1 MLLYIIMEI
10 VENTKEVENKENYQ
24 PFSQEELQDAEV
36 VDQSI
41 DYRKKLNDDYKDYV
55 EPDYTGIDDYIED
68 CDKVAL
74 IRECNFIIEKNYPQ
88 YPSIMSEILVKKMY
102 YDTILNMNKEDYL
115 EEKRQLKKLPV
126 IERELEKINNKT
138 NLDYALKD

>member
-1 MLLYIIMEI
+1 M
-10 VENTKEVENKENYQ
+10 
-24 PFSQEELQDAEV
+24 
-36 VDQSI
+36 
-41 DYRKKLNDDYKDYV
+41 
-55 EPDYTGIDDYIED
+55 
-68 CDKVAL
+68 AL
-74 IRECNFIIEKNYPQ
+74 IKECNFIIEKNYPQ

-115 EEKRQLKKLPV
+115 EEKRQHKKLPI

>member
-1 MLLYIIMEI
+1 MEI
-10 VENTKEVENKENYQ
+10 VENTKEVEKKEKYQ
-24 PFSQEELQDAEV
+24 PFSQDELRDAEV

-41 DYRKKLNDDYKDYV
+41 DYRKKLNEDYKDYI
-55 EPDYTGIDDYIED
+55 EPDYTGVDDYIED

-74 IRECNFIIEKNYPQ
+74 IKECNFIIEKNYPE

-115 EEKRQLKKLPV
+115 EEKRQLKKLPI

-138 NLDYALKD
+138 NLDYAIKDK

>member
-1 MLLYIIMEI
+1 MEI
-10 VENTKEVENKENYQ
+10 VENTKEVEKKEKYQ
-24 PFSQEELQDAEV
+24 PFSQDELQDAEV

-41 DYRKKLNDDYKDYV
+41 DYRKKLNEDYKDYV
-55 EPDYTGIDDYIED
+55 EPDYTGVDDYIED

-74 IRECNFIIEKNYPQ
+74 IKECNFIIEKNYPQ

-115 EEKRQLKKLPV
+115 EEKRQHKKLPI